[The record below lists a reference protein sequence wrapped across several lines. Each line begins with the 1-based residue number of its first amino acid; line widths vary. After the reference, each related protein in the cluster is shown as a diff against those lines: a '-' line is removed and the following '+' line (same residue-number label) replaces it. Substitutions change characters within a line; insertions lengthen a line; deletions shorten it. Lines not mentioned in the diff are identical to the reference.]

1 MRLLPAALTTIALAL
16 LPIHAMAQDPAAE
29 ALTVELNAVEPADG
43 GCKVTFL
50 ATNSLGADI
59 DRTALEL
66 ALFRTDGA
74 IQRMVTLEFKA
85 LPQAKTKVLQFQ
97 IPALDCA
104 DLGRVLINDI
114 TACEGPDLAASACLD
129 RLETR
134 ALSDL
139 AFGV

>member
-1 MRLLPAALTTIALAL
+1 MRCLSAIAALSLFLLPLNAD
-16 LPIHAMAQDPAAE
+16 AQE
-29 ALTVELNAVEPADG
+29 ELSVALTVELNAAEPADG

-50 ATNSLGADI
+50 ATNTLGADI

-66 ALFRTDGA
+66 ALFKTDGA
-74 IQRMVTLEFKA
+74 IQRMVTLDFKA

-104 DLGRVLINDI
+104 DLGRVLVNDV
-114 TACEGPDLAASACLD
+114 TACEGPELSATACLD
-129 RLETR
+129 QLQTR